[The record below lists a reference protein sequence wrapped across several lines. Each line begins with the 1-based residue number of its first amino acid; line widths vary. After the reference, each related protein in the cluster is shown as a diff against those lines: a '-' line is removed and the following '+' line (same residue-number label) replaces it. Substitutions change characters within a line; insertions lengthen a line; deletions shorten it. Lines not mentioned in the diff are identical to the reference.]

1 MKKMNIMSIP
11 VALACAAS
19 LGVQAQ
25 TSNDYNPSGY
35 VLPSVNVTRPDD
47 KFGSD
52 SQITGFGLRFGKP
65 ISPSWDLQIGSSLLR
80 ANNGPERYDQ
90 ATLGLDG
97 LLMFSRSNFRPFV
110 LLGTG
115 AQYDKLKKVTG
126 SSNAVSPYVA
136 AGVGFQY
143 SFNERWGM
151 QADIRRTHARI
162 RGDDF
167 NFKRSNTDLVTVG
180 LTYAF
185 GGSPAPAPRAEPA
198 PTYVAPPAVAAA
210 PPPPPP
216 PPPAPA
222 PPPAPKFERYTLSA
236 TELFGFDSA
245 TLKMPQA
252 KLDEIA
258 TALSGNSQVNN
269 VAITGYTDRL
279 GSEAYNLKLSQRRAD
294 AVKTYLTS
302 KGIDSNRLTATGK
315 GESNPVTQCSD
326 KKMAALIQCLEPDRR
341 VEIEQIV
348 IERRVQ

>member
-1 MKKMNIMSIP
+1 MKKMKTMSIA
-11 VALACAAS
+11 VAIACIS
-19 LGVQAQ
+19 TVSVQAQ
-25 TSNDYNPSGY
+25 SSIDYNPSGY
-35 VLPSVNVTRPDD
+35 ILPSVNLTQPDD

-65 ISPSWDLQIGSSLLR
+65 ISPSWDLQLGSSLLR
-80 ANNGPERYDQ
+80 ANNGPDKYEQ

-110 LLGTG
+110 LIGAG
-115 AQYDKLKKVTG
+115 AQYDKVKKPTG
-126 SSNAVSPYVA
+126 SGNATSPYVA

-151 QADIRRTHARI
+151 QADIRRSHARI

-185 GGSPAPAPRAEPA
+185 GGAPAPAPRAEPA

-210 PPPPPP
+210 PPA
-216 PPPAPA
+216 PAPA
-222 PPPAPKFERYTLSA
+222 PAPVAPPAPQFERYTLSA

-258 TALSGNSQVNN
+258 TALGGNTQVNN

-279 GSEAYNLKLSQRRAD
+279 GSDAYNLKLSQRRAD
-294 AVKTYLTS
+294 AVKTYLTN
-302 KGIDSNRLTATGK
+302 KGIDSKRLTATGK
-315 GESNPVTQCSD
+315 GESNPVTQCTD
-326 KKMAALIQCLEPDRR
+326 KKMAALIQCLEPNRR